1 MDTTQFKYHKMSKQ
15 DVLKDLQTTLEKGLS
30 SQEAANRLKKYGEN
44 QLDEEE
50 GKSLW
55 ELIVE

>member
-1 MDTTQFKYHKMSKQ
+1 MSKQ
-15 DVLKDLQTTLEKGLS
+15 DVLKDLQTTLEQGLS
-30 SQEAANRLKKYGEN
+30 SAEAKKRLEKYGEN
-44 QLDEEE
+44 QLAEEE